1 MLFALRD
8 HMKKVQVA
16 SITQLAREFSIN
28 TEALR
33 PMLDIWVK
41 RGVISLVSTAR
52 SCGQPCHGCDE
63 LTSTYYQYLN

>member
-8 HMKKVQVA
+8 HMKKVQIA
-16 SITQLAREFSIN
+16 SLTQLAREFSIN

-41 RGVISLVSTAR
+41 RGVISIVSTAK
-52 SCGQPCHGCDE
+52 SCSQPCHGCGE
-63 LTSTYYQYLN
+63 VTGTYYQYLN